1 MRPRSLRW
9 LSLLAVLALLLGAAA
24 TASAQQPHPMG
35 GGVGDVGGDEP
46 GPTNAPVH
54 ASIDLATYQAKRWIV
69 QLKEPPAA
77 KYKGGIGSFKAT
89 AAEATGQ
96 AKLDA
101 NSADTK
107 AYISHLEAR
116 QKAFANDLLKVAPGA
131 KVQQS
136 YQVVL
141 NGLGVAM
148 SPEQAKAVRKL
159 PDVRAVTPDIPYQL
173 QMYSTPQ
180 QIGAPTMWAALG
192 GQGKA
197 GDGVKVGIIDSGVFV
212 RYDANGQY
220 AGNKCFDGT
229 AYTMP
234 AGYPKGDTRF
244 TNNKVIVARSY
255 FRPDDPPI
263 PGEGTPIQGTGAA
276 SDHGTHVGGTVACNA
291 GTQTVYQGATLT
303 LSGVAP
309 RAYLM
314 NYRVFYPSVSGEDF
328 QNGNAYVVELVKA
341 IEDSVRDGADVIS
354 NSWGASYQNTLAWP
368 DPMIQAAEAA
378 WDAGV
383 VGVFANGNAGPDAAT
398 ANSPAISPKLIGVG
412 AVTKNSTVSP
422 GVVNVTA
429 PAPVPDN
436 LKNLDIGPAG
446 FGPQITTTFP
456 AAPYVPAEKVAT
468 NGSSLGCSLAGDA
481 SPYPPGSLTGKIAL
495 IARGTCAFSE
505 KVFNAQR
512 GGAVAALVYNS
523 AANGNNL
530 QGMPPGAHAAEV
542 TIPSWFMRRGDGLN
556 MRDYYNAHPD
566 QAQADF
572 TYQPHVA
579 PNAGDVTAGFSS
591 RGPSQGLLIKP
602 DVAAPGVDILSAGY
616 ADAPFPGNM
625 LGFGSVSGTSMAT
638 PHVAGAAALM
648 KQLHPTWTPTQ
659 IKSALMTTATEN
671 VYLNTTQTIKAGVL
685 DRGAG
690 RIDLTKAGNPGL
702 TLDLASL
709 SGGLL
714 TAGQTATL
722 TVHVR
727 DVSGSAGTWVVAATQ
742 TGNAATTAQFSITPG
757 VTSLSV
763 AANGT
768 AEFRVA
774 IGAAASAQPGDFE
787 GSVTLTNS
795 ATNTTLHLPVWLR
808 VVTSTT
814 TADALLVDDDGSSVD
829 PAFPD
834 YADIYKNALQAA
846 GVSFTYLDIGAG
858 SFPSLAALGGYKSV
872 VVFTGA
878 NTSFD
883 TSGFST
889 TDQDRLMDWM
899 NGGGR
904 LWMAGQDLAEVTDSD
919 TDFSSPT
926 LGRSRLYHGYLGLTP
941 VNGDLYGGATPP
953 KPSANGV
960 GPMAGV
966 QLSLTANPSS
976 SKLTVEATKAM
987 TDTDTYMATETMK
1000 PLFHPLGVSVP
1011 ADENISWGRSS
1022 SPTLAEM
1029 RQKYIY
1035 RSVSMGFGLE
1045 NIDESASTAT
1055 RQQVTGKVMAW
1066 LLDALSVSV
1075 SVGAANQYAVTTLTA
1090 QATSSAG
1097 AAITQYRWDFG
1108 DGSPIQTTTTAS
1120 VQHTFK
1126 AAGPKVVHVEV
1137 TDALGHTAVATTTVN
1152 VAAYVCDPRN
1162 PQALCNGV
1170 VQLRAFIDLRC
1181 DSFFNAGTDTP
1192 LTGTE
1197 IAASLPDGSTRVLPV
1212 DAQGNAALA
1221 GITLPPGATVTL
1233 SVSQPN
1239 APPWVAQQGLR
1250 LTSCTSGPTSF
1261 TLGRS
1266 NFSAFGVAFRD
1277 FRWDIAR

>member
-1 MRPRSLRW
+1 MRLRW
-9 LSLLAVLALLLGAAA
+9 LRWLRWLGLLAVLALLLGAAV
-24 TASAQQPHPMG
+24 TASAQPPPPR
-35 GGVGDVGGDEP
+35 GDAGGDEP
-46 GPTNAPVH
+46 GPTNAPSH

-89 AAEATGQ
+89 ATQATGETR
-96 AKLDA
+96 LNVD
-101 NSADTK
+101 SAASK
-107 AYISHLEAR
+107 AYIAYLEGK
-116 QKAFANDLLKVAPGA
+116 QKAFTSDLLKVAPGA

-148 SPEQAKAVRKL
+148 SPEQAKAVRKM
-159 PDVRAVTPDIPYQL
+159 PEVRAVTPDIPFQL

-197 GDGVKVGIIDSGVFV
+197 GDGIKVGIIDSGVFV
-212 RYDANGQY
+212 RYDASGQY

-234 AGYPKGDTRF
+234 AGYPKGDARF

-263 PGEGTPIQGTGAA
+263 PGEDTPVQATDAA

-291 GTQTVYQGATLT
+291 GTQAEYQGATVT

-328 QNGNAYVVELVKA
+328 ENGNAFVVELVKA

-354 NSWGASYQNTLAWP
+354 NSWGSSYQNTLAWP

-398 ANSPAISPKLIGVG
+398 ANSPAISPKLIAVG
-412 AVTKNSTVSP
+412 AVSKNTTISP

-436 LKNLDIGPAG
+436 LKNLDIGPAD

-456 AAPYVPAEKVAT
+456 AAPYAPAETVAT

-481 SPYPPGSLTGKIAL
+481 SPFPVGSLTGRIAL
-495 IARGTCAFSE
+495 IARGTCTFSE

-512 GGAVAALVYNS
+512 GGAVAAFIYNS

-530 QGMPPGAHAAEV
+530 QAMGAGAHADEV
-542 TIPSWFMRRGDGLN
+542 TIPSWFMRRSDGLN
-556 MRDYYNAHPD
+556 MRTFYSAHPG

-579 PNAGDVTAGFSS
+579 ANIGDVMAGFSS
-591 RGPSQGLLIKP
+591 RGPSQGMLIKP
-602 DVAAPGVDILSAGY
+602 DVVAPGVDILSAGY
-616 ADAPFPGNM
+616 ANAPFPGN
-625 LGFGSVSGTSMAT
+625 LTGFGSSSGTSMAT

-648 KQLHPTWTPTQ
+648 KQLHPTWTATQ

-671 VYLNTTQTIKAGVL
+671 VYLNTTQTVRAGVL

-690 RIDLTKAGNPGL
+690 RIDLTAAGNPGL
-702 TLDLASL
+702 TVEPAGL

-714 TAGQTATL
+714 TAGQAAT
-722 TVHVR
+722 VSVGVR
-727 DVSGSAGTWVVAATQ
+727 DVSGSAGTWSIAATQ
-742 TGNAATTAQFSITPG
+742 TGDAATTAQFSITPSAS
-757 VTSLSV
+757 SLSV

-774 IGAAASAQPGDFE
+774 IGATASAQPDDFE

-795 ATNTTLHLPVWLR
+795 ATGTTLHLPVWLR
-808 VVTSTT
+808 VVTSAT
-814 TADALLVDDDGSSVD
+814 TADVLLVDDDGSSLD
-829 PAFPD
+829 ESFPD
-834 YADIYKNALQAA
+834 YSDIYKSAIQAA
-846 GVSFTYLDIGAG
+846 GLSFTYLDIGAEA
-858 SFPSLAALGGYKSV
+858 FPSLAELGGYKSV

-883 TSGFST
+883 TSGFAPS
-889 TDQDRLMDWM
+889 DQNTLMDWM

-904 LWMAGQDLAEVTDSD
+904 LWMAGQDLADVTDSN
-919 TDFSSPT
+919 TDFSSPS

-941 VNGDLYGGATPP
+941 VNGDLYGGAAPP
-953 KPSANGV
+953 KPTANGI

-966 QLSLTANPSS
+966 QLALTANPANSR
-976 SKLTVEATKAM
+976 LTVEATKAM
-987 TDTDTYMATETMK
+987 TDTDTYMATETMR

-1011 ADENISWGRSS
+1011 ADENIAWARSS

-1029 RQKYIY
+1029 RQKYLY
-1035 RSVSMGFGLE
+1035 RSASMGFGLE
-1045 NIDESASTAT
+1045 NIDDGAGLGT
-1055 RQQVTGKVMAW
+1055 RQQVTNNVLAW
-1066 LLDALSVSV
+1066 LLDTLTASVSA
-1075 SVGAANQYAVTTLTA
+1075 GAANQYAVTTLTA
-1090 QATSSAG
+1090 QAASSAG
-1097 AAITQYRWDFG
+1097 AAISQYRWDFG
-1108 DGSPIQTTTTAS
+1108 DGSPVQTTTTAS

-1126 AAGPKVVHVEV
+1126 AAGPKTVRVEV
-1137 TDALGHTAVATTTVN
+1137 MDALGHTAVATTVVN

-1181 DSFFNAGTDTP
+1181 DGFFNAGTDTP
-1192 LTGTE
+1192 LTGTA
-1197 IAASLPDGSTRVLPV
+1197 ITASLPDGSARVLTV
-1212 DAQGNAALA
+1212 DAQGNAALT
-1221 GITLPPGATVTL
+1221 GITLPPGASVTL

-1239 APPWVAQQGLR
+1239 APPWVAQQGST
-1250 LTSCTSGPTSF
+1250 LTSCSSGPTSF

-1266 NFSAFGVAFRD
+1266 NFSSFGVAFRD